1 MLTVFPTYAFFWEAE
16 LYRKHELQATSV
28 LHARLKCFWRQVPTQ
43 NTRTYVI
50 TFNLQV
56 SAEKTSIMQ
65 VGREASK
72 IQQAMEMD
80 FSFWK
85 ASLLVYQ
92 CTTCTK
98 DSPLRLSDYHR
109 THRVPPK
116 KKSQWLFTLVTNLIM
131 SYLQAAGTQG
141 RGLSEPTINL
151 LFHVAYSNFA

>member
-50 TFNLQV
+50 AFNLQV

-85 ASLLVYQ
+85 VSLLDYQ

-98 DSPLRLSDYHR
+98 DSPLHEVVRLPSYAQGTSKKEESVAIYTGYKLNYELLASSWHPRKRPLWTYHQS
-109 THRVPPK
+109 VI
-116 KKSQWLFTLVTNLIM
+116 SCGIF
-131 SYLQAAGTQG
+131 
-141 RGLSEPTINL
+141 
-151 LFHVAYSNFA
+151 

>member
-16 LYRKHELQATSV
+16 LLLAVHVFYTSV

-65 VGREASK
+65 VGREAGK

-92 CTTCTK
+92 CTTCAK
-98 DSPLRLSDYHR
+98 DSPLHEVVRLPSYAQSTSKKEESVAIYTGYKLNYELLASSWHSRKRPLRTYHQS
-109 THRVPPK
+109 VI
-116 KKSQWLFTLVTNLIM
+116 SCGIF
-131 SYLQAAGTQG
+131 
-141 RGLSEPTINL
+141 
-151 LFHVAYSNFA
+151 